1 VAAGGGSHGRSSSSA
16 LLSRGVHR
24 GGNRR
29 ALWRSSLPHQE
40 KFSAEARIMR
50 SAHFVSEV
58 QPITGGAYTAEEI
71 ISSKTGQHCCFAA

>member
-1 VAAGGGSHGRSSSSA
+1 LAWPFIAVSAAV
-16 LLSRGVHR
+16 L
-24 GGNRR
+24 RR
-29 ALWRSSLPHQE
+29 ASRWESPGVWRSSLPHQE
-40 KFSAEARIMR
+40 KFFAEVRIMR